1 MSKGRGWI
9 GYRRFLMG
17 DNAALEETVRLYSDA
32 LVRFAHCY
40 VKDSAL
46 AEDLMEDA
54 FVTLILKRIQFEEEE
69 QLRAYLYKTVRSK
82 CLDYL
87 RKNKRLVPL
96 TDFSDKLIAEH
107 TEHTLLE
114 QERAQEVRRA
124 LEKLPGQYQE
134 VLQLTYYG
142 ELGVAAICEALGK
155 SQKQVYN
162 LLARAKAALGKVLKK
177 EGIFYENL

>member
-1 MSKGRGWI
+1 MSKGRGWVS
-9 GYRRFLMG
+9 YRRFLMG

-69 QLRAYLYKTVRSK
+69 QLRAYLYKTVRTK
-82 CLDYL
+82 CLDHL
-87 RKNKRLVPL
+87 RRHKRLAPL

-107 TEHTLLE
+107 TENTLLE

-124 LEKLPGQYQE
+124 LEKLPKQYQE

-142 ELGVAAICEALGK
+142 ELNISAICEALGK

-162 LLARAKAALGKVLKK
+162 LLARAKAALGKLLKK
-177 EGIFYENL
+177 EGIFHEDL

>member
-1 MSKGRGWI
+1 MSKGRGWV

-32 LVRFAHCY
+32 LVRYARCY
-40 VKDSAL
+40 VHDPAL
-46 AEDLMEDA
+46 AEDLMEEA

-69 QLRAYLYKTVRSK
+69 QLRAYLYKTVRTK

-87 RKNKRLVPL
+87 RKNKRLLPL
-96 TDFSDKLIAEH
+96 TDFSDNLIAEH
-107 TEHTLLE
+107 TERTLLE
-114 QERAQEVRRA
+114 QERTQEVRRA
-124 LEKLPGQYQE
+124 IEKLPKQYQE

-142 ELGVAAICEALGK
+142 DLGVPEICEALGK

-162 LLARAKAALGKVLKK
+162 LLSRAKAALGKVLKK